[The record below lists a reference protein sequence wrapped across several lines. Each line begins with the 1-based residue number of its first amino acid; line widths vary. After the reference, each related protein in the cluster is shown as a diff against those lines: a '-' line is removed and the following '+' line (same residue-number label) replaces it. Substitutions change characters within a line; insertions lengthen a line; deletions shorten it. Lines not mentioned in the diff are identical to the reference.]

1 MKTDSNNLKFEY
13 LHRDG
18 GNYKIFG
25 SIIIKNIDKISP
37 SKATLLLE
45 KKLID
50 AEYFYPK
57 MAKIPLFE
65 EHTKDSEFF
74 TDWYEFDK
82 FSFTDETASDSR
94 SIIEF
99 INSFEYF

>member
-1 MKTDSNNLKFEY
+1 MKTDSGNLKFEY

-25 SIIIKNIDKISP
+25 SIIIENIHKMLP
-37 SKATLLLE
+37 SKATTLLE
-45 KKLID
+45 KMLI
-50 AEYFYPK
+50 ETKYFYPK
-57 MAKIPLFE
+57 EAKIPLFE
-65 EHTKDSEFF
+65 EHNIDSKFF

-82 FSFTDETASDSR
+82 FSFTDETPSDSR
-94 SIIEF
+94 SLKEF